1 MNSFNEMFPLSRMF
15 PLAVMHKEF
24 GNSDA
29 QCTQALEALDLA
41 DSFLLFNIRFEF
53 KNA

>member
-1 MNSFNEMFPLSRMF
+1 MNSFNETFPLARMF
-15 PLAVMHKEF
+15 PLAVMHKGF

-29 QCTQALEALDLA
+29 QCTRTLEALHLA